1 MLAIL
6 VKNRISDR
14 KYDWSISVGQSKLV
28 KITDYRQERYVQIF
42 LKKTSKLLFLKT
54 TFLKETIKVFW
65 NPWTTCFDIL
75 HKISSNL
82 TSFSVLS
89 FELTHLIDDRCH
101 TERDAHQQHAGEQ
114 QEASRDDDGPAC
126 SLW

>member
-1 MLAIL
+1 MPTIL

-14 KYDWSISVGQSKLV
+14 KYDRSISVGQSKMI
-28 KITDYRQERYVQIF
+28 KITDYRQERFVQIF
-42 LKKTSKLLFLKT
+42 LKKTSKLLSLKIN
-54 TFLKETIKVFW
+54 FFKETIKVFW

-75 HKISSNL
+75 YTISSNL

-89 FELTHLIDDRCH
+89 FELTHLIDYRCH

-114 QEASRDDDGPAC
+114 QEASCDDNGPAC